1 MHILYNYN
9 EDTKSLQVALDSEG
23 TPLAP
28 TYLPFG
34 KAGRTAQ
41 VAESFDVYTQSNYN
55 GSNPDVI
62 AFFAENEDSEHY
74 GNFFSKEDF
83 VTPALREI
91 HIEFKELID
100 SLEYEVGETG
110 WVFLETLWRQIFT
123 NTYYNVAQG
132 KSPMANVHAK
142 PVLNALGVLKE
153 SVELPSVPQVTIG
166 YSSDTLTTTSVLVVV
181 GGKYEALSVTIT
193 EGELIG
199 PPVGLTYPV
208 TRTDAYV
215 NIRQLS
221 NDDNTPVYIFDVNDN
236 GVSVTP
242 VMLIQGEK

>member
-41 VAESFDVYTQSNYN
+41 VGETFDVYTIDNYRGFN
-55 GSNPDVI
+55 QDVV
-62 AFFAENEDSEHY
+62 AFFAESKDQPHY
-74 GNFFSKEDF
+74 GNFFSKEDL
-83 VTPALREI
+83 VTPALREP
-91 HIEFKELID
+91 HIKFRETID
-100 SLEYEVGETG
+100 SFEYDVGDTA
-110 WVFLETLWRQIFT
+110 WAFFETLWQQVFK
-123 NTYYNVAQG
+123 NTYLRVAQG
-132 KSPMANVHAK
+132 KSPMANAHAK